1 MRKLIK
7 SVSLSILLGVAFIG
21 AAWAQTFNAAV
32 NRTEVPQGETF
43 VLTLELADDSDSGN
57 PDLSVLDKDFIVYS
71 VGNAFSYN
79 YINGVASK
87 SRQWQIALMPKNS
100 GKITGRTGAAA
111 ESSRTAA
118 AAAGQNACRVAK
130 RPE

>member
-43 VLTLELADDSDSGN
+43 VLTLELADGSDSGN

-87 SRQWQIALMPKNS
+87 SRQWQIA
-100 GKITGRTGAAA
+100 
-111 ESSRTAA
+111 
-118 AAAGQNACRVAK
+118 
-130 RPE
+130 

>member
-43 VLTLELADDSDSGN
+43 VLTLELADGSDSGN
-57 PDLSVLDKDFIVYS
+57 PDLSVLDKDFIVYLSATLS
-71 VGNAFSYN
+71 VIITLTALPPSL
-79 YINGVASK
+79 AS
-87 SRQWQIALMPKNS
+87 
-100 GKITGRTGAAA
+100 GRL
-111 ESSRTAA
+111 
-118 AAAGQNACRVAK
+118 
-130 RPE
+130 P

>member
-43 VLTLELADDSDSGN
+43 VLTLELADGSDSGN
-57 PDLSVLDKDFIVYS
+57 PDWIRILLFILSATLSVIITLTALPPS
-71 VGNAFSYN
+71 L
-79 YINGVASK
+79 AS
-87 SRQWQIALMPKNS
+87 
-100 GKITGRTGAAA
+100 GRL
-111 ESSRTAA
+111 
-118 AAAGQNACRVAK
+118 
-130 RPE
+130 P